1 MPTAWIADLLLAW
14 RGLRRSPGF
23 LATSVVTLAL
33 AIGAAVGM
41 FSVVNAVL
49 LRPLPYPQPDR
60 LVAVAGNAPGLDL
73 PERFNLGFDF
83 YLEYKERSQL
93 LDGIFTFGYGTST
106 FRADDRV
113 ERIPMGFPSVDMW
126 STLGVAPQLGRAPT
140 EADENVMVISDRLWA
155 DWFGRDSA
163 VLGRTYFA
171 GGEVRQIIGVMPPEF
186 FFPDDNALLWVLSPV
201 RLSDVQPGNL
211 GVPLIARMKSGV
223 TTEQLATE
231 LTQISKGLPDR
242 FGGSANYAR
251 LAAAHRAVVEPA
263 SEVIVDPT
271 VRTSLWVLLGG
282 VGIVL
287 LIACANVT
295 NLFLVRVEGRQR
307 DLAVRRALGAKRGRL
322 VGLQLAEGLVVALV
336 AGALAVLVSALALPA
351 FLRAAPEGIPR
362 LLTVGVDAPVLLA
375 ALGLVLVAAMA
386 CSVVPALR
394 ASAPDLRRLREGGRT
409 GTGRSRWGRDLL
421 VIGQTAL
428 ALVLLIGSALLVRSF
443 QNLRA
448 VDPGYDTANI
458 YTFQFAPE
466 QPQLVDGP
474 SWGRLHLDVM
484 DRVRALPGV
493 EAVGVVNNIPLDE
506 GTGFIR
512 YLTES
517 MAPEDAG
524 VLLNRNFAGGDYFQ
538 VMGISLLQGRP
549 FNSDEA
555 VTPNFSVMV
564 SRSAADRL
572 WPDADPIGQRLRRPG
587 QEHVYFVVGVVED
600 VKQDDWRDAGEE
612 VVYHPLT
619 GPTADFY
626 GMSSPAYVVK
636 SPRAASLTREVRD
649 LVRQVAPEAPVY
661 REFTMDFLARR
672 AMVQL
677 RFTMLTLGVVSV
689 LALILGAVG
698 LYGVLSY
705 VVAERT
711 REIGVRMALGASAA
725 TVQRM
730 VVGQGA
736 KVVAI
741 GVGIGLIAAALSS
754 RALGSILF
762 GVSALSPLVY
772 AAMALLL
779 LGVALVATYL
789 PARRASTVDPME
801 SLRAD

>member
-1 MPTAWIADLLLAW
+1 MPNSWFADLVLAW
-14 RGLRRSPGF
+14 RGLRRTPGF
-23 LATSVVTLAL
+23 LATSVLTLAL

-41 FSVVNAVL
+41 FSVVNTVL
-49 LRPLPYPQPDR
+49 LRPLPYPEPGR
-60 LVAVAGNAPGLDL
+60 LVVLAGSAPGLDL
-73 PERFNLGFDF
+73 PERFNLGPDF
-83 YLEYKERSQL
+83 LLEFTERSQL
-93 LDGIFTFGYGTST
+93 LDGAFGFGFGTST
-106 FRADDRV
+106 FRTEARV
-113 ERIPMGFPSVDMW
+113 ERLPIGFPSVGMW
-126 STLGVAPQLGRAPT
+126 PTLRVAPQLGRVPT

-155 DWFGRDSA
+155 EWFGRDPG
-163 VLGRTYFA
+163 VLGRVFFA
-171 GGEVRQIIGVMPPEF
+171 AGANREIIGVMPREF
-186 FFPDDNALLWVLSPV
+186 FFPNDDALLWVHSPIG
-201 RLSDVQPGNL
+201 LSDVQPGNL
-211 GVPLIARMKSGV
+211 GLPIIARMKPGV
-223 TTEQLATE
+223 TEEQLAAE
-231 LTQISKGLPDR
+231 LTQIAKGLPER

-251 LAAAHRAVVEPA
+251 LADAYRALVDPAHEI
-263 SEVIVDPT
+263 IVDPT
-271 VRTSLWVLLGG
+271 VRTSLWVLLGS

-336 AGALAVLVSALALPA
+336 AGLLAVMVSAVSLPA

-362 LLTVGVDAPVLLA
+362 LLSAGVDAPMLLA
-375 ALGLVLVAAMA
+375 ALGLVLVAALA
-386 CSVVPALR
+386 CSIVPAMR

-409 GTGRSRWGRDLL
+409 GTGRSHWGRDAL

-448 VDPGYDTANI
+448 VDPGYDTANL

-474 SWGRLHLDVM
+474 AWGRLHLDFM
-484 DRVRALPGV
+484 DRLRALPGV
-493 EAVGVVNNIPLDE
+493 EGVGVVNNIPLDE
-506 GTGFIR
+506 GTGSVR
-512 YLTES
+512 YLTEG

-538 VMGISLLQGRP
+538 VMGITLLQGRT
-549 FNSDEA
+549 FTNDEA
-555 VTPNFSVMV
+555 VTPNFSAIV
-564 SRSAADRL
+564 SRSAAERL
-572 WPDADPIGQRLRRPG
+572 WPNADPIGQRLRRPG

-600 VKQDDWRDAGEE
+600 VKQDDWREAGEE
-612 VVYHPLT
+612 IVYHPLT

-626 GMSSPAYVVK
+626 AMGSPAYVVK
-636 SPRAASLTREVRD
+636 SPRAASLTREVRE
-649 LVRQVAPEAPVY
+649 LVRQIAPEAPVY
-661 REFTMDFLARR
+661 REFTMEFLAQR

-677 RFTMLTLGVVSV
+677 RFTMLTLGIVSV

-711 REIGVRMALGASAA
+711 REIGVRMALGASASA
-725 TVQRM
+725 VQRM

-736 KVVAI
+736 RVVAI
-741 GVGIGLIAAALSS
+741 GVAIGLVGAALSS

-762 GVSALSPLVY
+762 GVSAVSPLVY

-779 LGVALVATYL
+779 LAVALVATYL